1 MYMIE
6 NSDLE
11 NLKTYWELND
21 IPNISLKNARFLR
34 DLIQIQSTKNMLEI
48 GTANWFSAINFAL
61 ELKKTWGKLTTI
73 EFSPLSREAALT
85 NFKNFEIE
93 DVIDS
98 KLGNALDIVP
108 TLQET
113 YDFVFIDGMKKRT
126 KDFLELT
133 YPKVKDGW
141 IIIIDDV
148 IKFRE
153 KMAWL
158 YEYLE
163 EKNISYNILPI
174 DTDDG
179 IIMIIK

>member
-1 MYMIE
+1 MYMEIIKKIHA
-6 NSDLE
+6 
-11 NLKTYWELND
+11 LKQHGISLD
-21 IPNISLKNARFLR
+21 IPNISLTNARFLR
-34 DLIQIQSTKNMLEI
+34 DLIHIQQTQNMLEI

-85 NFKNFEIE
+85 NFKDFEVE
-93 DVIDS
+93 DIIDS
-98 KLGNALDIVP
+98 RLGNALDILP
-108 TLQET
+108 TLQEI

-153 KMAWL
+153 KMTWL